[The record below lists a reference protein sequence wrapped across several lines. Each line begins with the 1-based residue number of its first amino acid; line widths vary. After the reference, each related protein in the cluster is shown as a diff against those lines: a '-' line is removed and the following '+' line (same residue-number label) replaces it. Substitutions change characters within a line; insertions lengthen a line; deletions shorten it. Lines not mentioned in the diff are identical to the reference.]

1 MEAGSHSSQ
10 RLNSKE
16 ASMHGS
22 SDRAIFLWTIVILTC
37 FWVAGAMAS
46 WIIGML
52 TPTQMRDEAR
62 TERGIPYVSHFGM
75 LNDQQLHE
83 NHAQNASKN
92 QPEKQVMEGR
102 SRFVVTF
109 IAVLGAIGI
118 NLWWGG
124 L

>member
-1 MEAGSHSSQ
+1 MEAVSHSSQ
-10 RLNSKE
+10 RLYSKE

-62 TERGIPYVSHFGM
+62 TERGIPYLSHFGM
-75 LNDQQLHE
+75 LNDLQLHVIL
-83 NHAQNASKN
+83 ALNASMFL
-92 QPEKQVMEGR
+92 PVWLVMEGR

-109 IAVLGAIGI
+109 I
-118 NLWWGG
+118 
-124 L
+124 